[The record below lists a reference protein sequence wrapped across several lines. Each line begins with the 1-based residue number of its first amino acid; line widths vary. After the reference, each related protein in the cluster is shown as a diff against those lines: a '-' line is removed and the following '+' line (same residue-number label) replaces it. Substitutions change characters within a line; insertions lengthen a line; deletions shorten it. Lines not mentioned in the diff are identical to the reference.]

1 MPSGGQCRAGLYV
14 LAGTNGAG
22 KSTIGGEAVRAAGIE
37 CFDPDEAARR
47 IGLAQPRLAQAEV
60 NSAAWHHGRR
70 LLERAIAERLDF
82 AFETTLGGET
92 MTRLLERA
100 CASGIDV
107 RVWYVGLA
115 GAELH
120 LERV

>member
-1 MPSGGQCRAGLYV
+1 MASGAPRRAGFYV

-22 KSTIGGEAVRAAGIE
+22 KSTIGGKAFRAAGIE
-37 CFDPDEAARR
+37 FFNPDEAARR
-47 IGLAQPRLAQAEV
+47 IRLAQPRLAQAEV

-100 CASGIDV
+100 CAAGIEV

-115 GAELH
+115 GAGLH
-120 LERV
+120 L